1 MGGAG
6 LPAARRQLA
15 IECTS
20 PSRAASLLT
29 VNKFFDVSARL
40 GAEAQRKVMGRLPRQ
55 RLSVH
60 LMHNLGPAQVGT
72 PVQHLPQ
79 VGSGGEM
86 QLLAPEWRLARTKR
100 ASCTPADGIQCRR
113 CLCSPESASAAAPRG
128 PAWRAAAPRQ
138 HQSAAATASTPPYTT
153 FASPAPPPSA
163 APAGLRWLHAGPAP
177 PPPRRCPA
185 GAAAGGGAPGQEQQ
199 LRRWTGI
206 EHAWVPCPRR
216 RLQLASPWPL
226 LQNLQKP
233 RPWQNPPAAP
243 QRAWPAEPPGAASP
257 AAHSESQE

>member
-1 MGGAG
+1 MCTSTTSKDTICTLQPSRSPRLGRLRPRSPAAQGKGGGKEWEGEVGGAG

-20 PSRAASLLT
+20 PSRLVCLPSLLT

-86 QLLAPEWRLARTKR
+86 QMLAP
-100 ASCTPADGIQCRR
+100 
-113 CLCSPESASAAAPRG
+113 
-128 PAWRAAAPRQ
+128 
-138 HQSAAATASTPPYTT
+138 
-153 FASPAPPPSA
+153 
-163 APAGLRWLHAGPAP
+163 
-177 PPPRRCPA
+177 
-185 GAAAGGGAPGQEQQ
+185 
-199 LRRWTGI
+199 
-206 EHAWVPCPRR
+206 
-216 RLQLASPWPL
+216 
-226 LQNLQKP
+226 
-233 RPWQNPPAAP
+233 
-243 QRAWPAEPPGAASP
+243 
-257 AAHSESQE
+257 